1 MDLNIVL
8 WVLLLLS
15 ALNIA
20 RYLSSLRVLLFI
32 MRDCDPYLYLLVDG
46 RGFFRPTGV
55 LSKQIRLFHYL
66 REQRYL
72 SHHDPRFITKCIQ
85 VRQQFI
91 LSSALL
97 LLTLVVW
104 LLGWLVPIIVGYGQ

>member
-1 MDLNIVL
+1 MDLNIVF
-8 WVLLLLS
+8 WVLLLMS

-32 MRDCDPYLYLLVDG
+32 MRDSDPYLYLLVDG

-55 LSKQIRLFHYL
+55 ISKQIRLFHYL
-66 REQRYL
+66 REQRYV
-72 SHHDPRFITKCIQ
+72 SHHDLRFIAKCVQ
-85 VRQQFI
+85 VRQQFV

-97 LLTLVVW
+97 LLTLVV
-104 LLGWLVPIIVGYGQ
+104 LVLGWVMPGVTH